1 MSGGQ
6 FDALAGLIDTNNA
19 VLDPADAVVEQ
30 LVVAGGYFPALKFI
44 AEQFVQQRLKQ
55 KAIPRF
61 DQNDGAVGLPS
72 LKSKCREQSTEST
85 ANDHHGI
92 RWGRG

>member
-1 MSGGQ
+1 MLWLVLVN
-6 FDALAGLIDTNNA
+6 ANNA
-19 VLDPADAVVEQ
+19 VSDPADAVVQQ
-30 LVVAGGYFPALKFI
+30 LVVARGHLPALKFI

-55 KAIPRF
+55 EAIPRL

-72 LKSKCREQSTEST
+72 LKSKCCEQTAEST

-92 RWGRG
+92 RRGRG

>member
-1 MSGGQ
+1 
-6 FDALAGLIDTNNA
+6 
-19 VLDPADAVVEQ
+19 
-30 LVVAGGYFPALKFI
+30 LKFI
-44 AEQFVQQRLKQ
+44 AEQFVQQRLKEE
-55 KAIPRF
+55 AIPRF

-72 LKSKCREQSTEST
+72 LKSKCCEQASEST